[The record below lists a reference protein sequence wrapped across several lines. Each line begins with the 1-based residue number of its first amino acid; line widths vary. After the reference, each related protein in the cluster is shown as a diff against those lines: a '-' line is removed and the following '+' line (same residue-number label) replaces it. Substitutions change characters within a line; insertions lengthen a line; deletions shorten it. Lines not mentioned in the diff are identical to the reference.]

1 MRFLT
6 QVNDLYLFLCYYKPI
21 FIHRVLPP
29 LRLTNNQ
36 YQPTQSTGLI
46 MPETKTTTKFFVIFP
61 LLLLVAIII
70 SEPTGAETV
79 TGCHCFRQRSYDP
92 EAKFVADDYILAT
105 SFNSLTANLFSIS
118 KKQIIML
125 KMRGGTHQN
134 DLLIALK
141 LGHDFGLD
149 HQQLLNLRKKDYSW
163 QQIIAQS
170 KTLSEIKDNAL
181 LTMIKSGKPVNDL
194 GQKVADSM
202 IADFYDVPEKE
213 IEKLKAL
220 GFNEKEMALF
230 FLLVRYKQVKPEE
243 LVKQVKNEGQSWSE
257 VAHKLEITPAMAG
270 QLIANYGK

>member
-1 MRFLT
+1 MMPGAKTRTRFFS
-6 QVNDLYLFLCYYKPI
+6 V
-21 FIHRVLPP
+21 
-29 LRLTNNQ
+29 
-36 YQPTQSTGLI
+36 
-46 MPETKTTTKFFVIFP
+46 
-61 LLLLVAIII
+61 LLLLFATMMTVPA
-70 SEPTGAETV
+70 GAEMTA
-79 TGCHCFRQRSYDP
+79 GCHCFRQRSYNP

-125 KMRGGTHQN
+125 KMRGGIHQN

-141 LGHDFGLD
+141 LGHDFGID
-149 HQQLLNLRKKDYSW
+149 HQQLLDLCKQDYSW

-170 KTLSEIKDNAL
+170 KTLSEIKDNPL

-213 IEKLKAL
+213 IEKLRIL

-230 FLLVRYKQVKPEE
+230 FLLVRDKQVKPED
-243 LVKQVKNEGQSWSE
+243 LVKQVKDKGQSWSE
-257 VAHKLEITPAMAG
+257 VAHKLDITPAMAG